1 VNRKGTRAAA
11 VTGIKVGATAY
22 MPEKIYDV
30 RLDRP
35 FIYAIVDDGTNTPMF
50 IGTTMSIAAEE

>member
-1 VNRKGTRAAA
+1 
-11 VTGIKVGATAY
+11 

-35 FIYAIVDDGTNTPMF
+35 FIYAIVDDATNTPMF
-50 IGTTMSIAAEE
+50 IGTTMSVAAQEE